1 MFKIGNKEIKGR
13 VVLAPMAG
21 ITSSGYRSFMGKFK
35 PSIMYTEM
43 ISDMGLIYENEETL
57 SYLKFEKCDIP
68 IGVQLFG
75 SEPKNL
81 AKAASIVKK
90 HVPFVDFIDVNM
102 ACPVPKVTKTGA
114 GSALLLNPK
123 KCGEI
128 IREIKKA
135 TGLPVSAKIRLGYY
149 DSNLNYL
156 EVIKELE
163 DAGVLFIAL
172 HAKGAKQLYA
182 GIPQYELIK
191 NLREQ
196 MHVPL
201 IISGNI
207 FTAEEAKKALEI
219 TKADAVMVARGGIGN
234 PLLITQINELL
245 EEGEIKSFSNLDLQ
259 IEYCQQLALE
269 LIKEKQEDKAMRIY
283 RGIGPKFFSGY
294 KNMKKYKGMIST
306 SLSDYSSLV
315 DILEQIKKDNL
326 DD

>member
-1 MFKIGNKEIKGR
+1 MFKIGNKEIKGK

-21 ITSSGYRSFMGKFK
+21 ITSSGYRSFMANFK

-43 ISDMGLIYENEETL
+43 ISDMGLIYQNEETL
-57 SYLKFEKCDIP
+57 SYLKFKKGDIP
-68 IGVQLFG
+68 VGVQLFG
-75 SEPKNL
+75 SEVENL
-81 AKAASIVKK
+81 AKAALIVKNY
-90 HVPFVDFIDVNM
+90 VPFIDFIDVNM

-114 GSALLLNPK
+114 GSSLLLDPK

-128 IREIKKA
+128 IRRIKEV

-163 DAGVLFIAL
+163 DAGVSFIAL
-172 HAKGAKQLYA
+172 HARSAKQLYA
-182 GIPQYELIK
+182 GLPQYELIR
-191 NLREQ
+191 NLRDK
-196 MHVPL
+196 MNVPL

-207 FTAEEAKKALEI
+207 YTAEDAKKALEI

-245 EEGEIKSFSNLDLQ
+245 EEGEVKSISNLDLQ
-259 IEYCQQLALE
+259 IKYCNDLALE
-269 LIKEKQEDKAMRIY
+269 LIKEKGEVKAIRVY

-294 KNMKKYKGMIST
+294 KNMKKYKGLIST
-306 SLSDYSSLV
+306 SLNDYPSLV
-315 DILEQIKKDNL
+315 EILKQIKEENL
-326 DD
+326 NE